1 VVARRPVH
9 AERRIEHT
17 VQHHV
22 HGLQRTARRAG
33 RRFEGAGQ
41 DGGVGV
47 EPRAADCLR
56 LLYHGNQSLVVDQK
70 QIIACGDALRDR
82 MQRPIQAAVPQAFE
96 DGGNAIRSLRV
107 AAGIMGCV
115 MRVVV

>member
-1 VVARRPVH
+1 
-9 AERRIEHT
+9 
-17 VQHHV
+17 
-22 HGLQRTARRAG
+22 
-33 RRFEGAGQ
+33 
-41 DGGVGV
+41 
-47 EPRAADCLR
+47 
-56 LLYHGNQSLVVDQK
+56 
-70 QIIACGDALRDR
+70 